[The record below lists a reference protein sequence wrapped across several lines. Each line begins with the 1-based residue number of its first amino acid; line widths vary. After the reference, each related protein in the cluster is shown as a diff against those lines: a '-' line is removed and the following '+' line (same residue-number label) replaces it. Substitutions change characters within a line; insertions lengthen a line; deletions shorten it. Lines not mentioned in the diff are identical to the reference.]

1 MLKIKIFN
9 AVIGALFQPGE
20 VGVGGGAGELVVE
33 ERAVDL
39 AEDEL
44 VAHGAVGHH
53 AEGVVDDA
61 AVAAP
66 GQLRRWSACKIDKI
80 TISGLLG

>member
-1 MLKIKIFN
+1 M
-9 AVIGALFQPGE
+9 
-20 VGVGGGAGELVVE
+20 VVE

-44 VAHGAVGHH
+44 VAHGSVGHH

-61 AVAAP
+61 AAAAP
-66 GQLRRWSACKIDKI
+66 GQLRRRPACKIDKI
-80 TISGLLG
+80 TISGLFG

>member
-1 MLKIKIFN
+1 MLMIFN
-9 AVIGALFQPGE
+9 EVLGAVCQPGE

-33 ERAVDL
+33 ERAVDF

-44 VAHGAVGHH
+44 VAHGSVGHH

-61 AVAAP
+61 TVAAP

>member
-1 MLKIKIFN
+1 M
-9 AVIGALFQPGE
+9 
-20 VGVGGGAGELVVE
+20 E

-61 AVAAP
+61 TVAAP